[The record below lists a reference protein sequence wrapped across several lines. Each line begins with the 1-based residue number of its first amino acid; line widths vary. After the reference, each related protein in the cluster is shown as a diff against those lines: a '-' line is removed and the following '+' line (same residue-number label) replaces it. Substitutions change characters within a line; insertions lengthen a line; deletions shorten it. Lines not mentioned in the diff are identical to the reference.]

1 MEQITLFIAHY
12 GWEIALIALAGVVLL
27 GILKYANVFSK
38 VEKDK
43 RKPLYF
49 AVSVG
54 FSVLA
59 TVIYLGFKGQF
70 ELNYILT
77 ISMAIYTL
85 NQAMYAVYETTT
97 LKDLVSKIL
106 LIASKKIQQNE
117 STKTHKRE

>member
-38 VEKDK
+38 VDKEK

-54 FSVLA
+54 FSVIA

-97 LKDLVSKIL
+97 LRDLVSKIL

>member
-12 GWEIALIALAGVVLL
+12 GWEIALIALVGVVLL

-38 VEKDK
+38 VEKEK

-54 FSVLA
+54 FSVIA

-97 LKDLVSKIL
+97 LRDLVSKIL

>member
-27 GILKYANVFSK
+27 GVLKYANVFSK

-97 LKDLVSKIL
+97 LRDLVSKIL

>member
-1 MEQITLFIAHY
+1 MEYMTLFIEQY
-12 GWEIALIALAGVVLL
+12 GWELAFIAFVGVVLL
-27 GILKYANVFSK
+27 GVLKYANAFES
-38 VEKDK
+38 VEKEK
-43 RKPLYF
+43 RKPIYF

-54 FSVLA
+54 FSVIA

-97 LKDLVSKIL
+97 LRDLVSKIL
-106 LIASKKIQQNE
+106 VIASKKIQQNE

>member
-27 GILKYANVFSK
+27 GVLKYANVFSK

>member
-49 AVSVG
+49 AISVG

-97 LKDLVSKIL
+97 LRDLVSKIL

>member
-27 GILKYANVFSK
+27 GVLKYANVFSK

-49 AVSVG
+49 AVSIG

-97 LKDLVSKIL
+97 LRDLVSKIL

>member
-27 GILKYANVFSK
+27 GVLKYGNVFSK

-49 AVSVG
+49 AVSIG

-97 LKDLVSKIL
+97 LRDLVSKIL